1 MMGFLC
7 YGTERLND
15 VMLPRKASLG
25 MYKVLVPQTDTG
37 IRDEYSKAR
46 ELNLHK
52 ELCKIALYL
61 RYKRRQNNCWFQQ
74 RGPADCL
81 AKTQLSAKSQDDV

>member
-7 YGTERLND
+7 YGTERLGD
-15 VMLPRKASLG
+15 VMLPGKASLE
-25 MYKVLVPQTDTG
+25 MCKMLVPQTDTG

-46 ELNLHK
+46 ELSLHK

-61 RYKRRQNNCWFQQ
+61 RYKRRQNIAGFNKEAL
-74 RGPADCL
+74 P
-81 AKTQLSAKSQDDV
+81 TV